1 MKYGKSVTTP
11 LDYDG
16 AIEAARSALRNEGFG
31 VLCEIDVGRTL
42 QEKIGAELRPYRIL
56 GACNPELAHRAL
68 QAEPQLGLLLPCNV
82 VIQRLDGATV
92 VSAIDAR
99 ALLGVVGNDALMPV
113 ADDVN
118 ARLGRVL
125 ESVAAATSSSTDDL
139 RKEIEDADDTGMVAG
154 EELITQAE
162 TLLPL
167 LRAQAA
173 VPRDE
178 LHAALPQDHA
188 AHAMIEKLHAA
199 VEAPLPNPRAINEHV
214 GALRALPELE
224 AIVANWWE
232 NPKTQRY
239 FSILAQIG
247 V

>member
-1 MKYGKSVTTP
+1 MNYGKSVTTP
-11 LDYDG
+11 LDCD
-16 AIEAARSALRNEGFG
+16 AATEAARSALRDEGFG
-31 VLCEIDVGRTL
+31 VLCEIDVGKTL
-42 QEKIGAELRPYRIL
+42 QEKIGAKLRPYRIL

-82 VIQRLDGATV
+82 VVQLLDGVTV

-99 ALLGVVGNDALMPV
+99 ALLGLVGNESLLPV

-125 ESVAAATSSSTDDL
+125 DAVAAATASPTDDL
-139 RKEIEDADDTGMVAG
+139 RREVEGADDTGMIAG
-154 EELITQAE
+154 EESIAQAE

-167 LRAQAA
+167 LRAQAP

-178 LHAALPQDHA
+178 LHAALPHGHA
-188 AHAMIEKLHAA
+188 AHATIDKLHAELTA
-199 VEAPLPNPRAINEHV
+199 SSPNPNAIQEHV
-214 GALRALPELE
+214 GTLRALPELE

-232 NPKTQRY
+232 NPKTQRF